1 MQNSFKKSIMKKIIL
16 SATTLVAILVACKKD
31 PITCTTNMASIAGSY
46 KITAAKYKASS
57 SATEQDFFATL
68 PACEKDDIIKLN
80 ANGTADYQDAGTA
93 CTPNSSYS
101 STWSLSGNTITMDGT
116 PGTIQLFDCKKLVV
130 TGTGALV
137 PGDILTVTYEK
148 Q

>member
-1 MQNSFKKSIMKKIIL
+1 MKKIIISAFIL
-16 SATTLVAILVACKKD
+16 ATTVMACKKD
-31 PITCTTNMASIAGSY
+31 PVACTTNMASIAGSY
-46 KITAAKYKASS
+46 KIIAAKYKASS
-57 SATEQDFFATL
+57 TAPEQDFFSTL

-93 CTPNSSYS
+93 CTPNSTYS

-130 TGTGALV
+130 TGTGTLV